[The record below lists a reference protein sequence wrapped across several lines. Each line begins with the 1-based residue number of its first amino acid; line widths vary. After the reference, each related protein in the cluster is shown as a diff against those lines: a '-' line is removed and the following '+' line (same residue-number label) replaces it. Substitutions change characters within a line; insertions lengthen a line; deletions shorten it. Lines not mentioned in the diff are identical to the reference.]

1 MSAISTPRGRG
12 TRLIYELGAV
22 RACDARGPADIISC
36 AFPLHGGSVSD
47 RPRLLLIG
55 PPPGSLDGAL
65 PAADVESVSIDPVEV
80 ARRLVDG
87 NFSAVLTTP
96 EVVAGLLDR
105 YRRDEL
111 ILSHI
116 DKGLAVLDPAGTVT
130 WANPVFRAYSPT
142 DPVGR
147 SFMGALGARVTAV
160 ETPNDPTRPAEQTWG
175 APTGSR
181 LVDPLAPAL
190 RGVPTVLRMQCP
202 TNPNQP
208 YLEADIR
215 PVLGPS
221 SNVAW
226 LIALI
231 RNVTPEV

>member
-96 EVVAGLLDR
+96 EVVSGLLDR
-105 YRRDEL
+105 FRRDEL

-116 DKGLAVLDPAGTVT
+116 DKGLAVLDSNGTVT
-130 WANPVFRAYSPT
+130 WANPVFRAYSTT

-147 SFMGALGARVTAV
+147 PFLDSLGAKLAAV
-160 ETPNDPTRPAEQTWG
+160 EAPADPARPADLAWG
-175 APTGSR
+175 APSGSR
-181 LVDPLAPAL
+181 LADPLAPARQGLPTSL
-190 RGVPTVLRMQCP
+190 RLHCTTGPERP
-202 TNPNQP
+202 F
-208 YLEADIR
+208 LEADVR
-215 PVLGPS
+215 PVLTPGGS
-221 SNVAW
+221 VAW
-226 LIALI
+226 LIA
-231 RNVTPEV
+231 